1 MAVLNNQTVLYVWT
15 NYQSKNCHVWL
26 QQVGGWRRI
35 RPDNADA
42 CTNLI
47 ALAASARATNR
58 PVDIDI
64 DNATN
69 LIQSITLK

>member
-1 MAVLNNQTVLYVWT
+1 MAVLTNQNVLFVWS
-15 NYQSKNCHVWL
+15 NYQPKNCWVWL

-58 PVDIDI
+58 FVDVEID
-64 DNATN
+64 DATN
-69 LIQSITLK
+69 LIQYITLK